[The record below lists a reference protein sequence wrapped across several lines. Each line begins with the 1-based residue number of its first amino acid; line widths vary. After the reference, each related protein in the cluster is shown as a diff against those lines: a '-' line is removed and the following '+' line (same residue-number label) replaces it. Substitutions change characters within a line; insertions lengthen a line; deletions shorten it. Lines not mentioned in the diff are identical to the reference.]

1 MAQQNLQTVVVNR
14 ASLEADVANARAAL
28 ELANIDLA
36 NTRIVAPDSGQL
48 GQLSVRKGTYVTAG
62 TRLTSVVPDKKWV
75 IANFKE
81 TQLAH
86 IRPGLPVTFS
96 VDALNGR
103 RFSGR
108 VEFISPAAGSEFSAI
123 SPDNATGNFVK
134 IAQRIP
140 VRIALDPQDQQLL
153 RPGMSVEVSI
163 DTAAE
168 PVKETP

>member
-1 MAQQNLQTVVVNR
+1 VVVNR
-14 ASLEADVANARAAL
+14 ASLQGDVASAQAAL

-36 NTRIVAPDSGQL
+36 NTRIIAPDSGQL

-62 TRLTSVVPDKKWV
+62 TRLTSVVPENKWI

-81 TQLAH
+81 TQLARV
-86 IRPGLPVTFS
+86 RPGLPVS
-96 VDALNGR
+96 IRVDALEGKHYD
-103 RFSGR
+103 GR

-140 VRIALDPQDQQLL
+140 VRIKILNDDLQAL

-168 PVKETP
+168 PHKDAP